1 MTLSDWLEKITTQH
15 VRPIDL
21 GLDRVVRVAQAMEF
35 PEGRTFSGPS
45 IRLGCPSILVGGTNG
60 KGSTCAM
67 LASILLQSGYRVAVY
82 TSPHLLRFNERLRI
96 NNEVISDAELI
107 AAFERVEQ
115 ARAGTSLTYF
125 EFTTLAIFDI
135 VWRHG
140 VDIAVLEIGL
150 GGRLDAVNIVDAD
163 CSILVSVDLDH
174 QEFLGETREQIGW
187 EKAHIAKPDRPFI
200 CADPEPPKS
209 VAEVV
214 KAQAADL
221 WQFGQDFNFQGDRQ
235 QWSWAGRGQR
245 RNAMAYPALRGA
257 NQLINAS
264 AALAALSSLR
274 EQLPVTQGAVR
285 QGFALVELAARF
297 QVLPGQPAVVLD
309 VAHNPH
315 AAGVLAVNLDQM
327 GFFPK
332 TVAVVGIVAGKD
344 AAAIFNRLANRI
356 DHWCLCSL
364 TGPDAGPRARSAEAL
379 AEILKAVIPNAALS
393 CHDDVG
399 HAFIAAKSMV
409 QSNDRIVVFGSFLT
423 IAALPNLRHVR

>member
-1 MTLSDWLEKITTQH
+1 M
-15 VRPIDL
+15 
-21 GLDRVVRVAQAMEF
+21 AQAMEF

-67 LASILLQSGYRVAVY
+67 LESILLQSGYRVAVY

-200 CADPEPPKS
+200 CADPGA
-209 VAEVV
+209 AEV
-214 KAQAADL
+214 
-221 WQFGQDFNFQGDRQ
+221 
-235 QWSWAGRGQR
+235 
-245 RNAMAYPALRGA
+245 
-257 NQLINAS
+257 
-264 AALAALSSLR
+264 
-274 EQLPVTQGAVR
+274 
-285 QGFALVELAARF
+285 
-297 QVLPGQPAVVLD
+297 
-309 VAHNPH
+309 
-315 AAGVLAVNLDQM
+315 
-327 GFFPK
+327 
-332 TVAVVGIVAGKD
+332 
-344 AAAIFNRLANRI
+344 
-356 DHWCLCSL
+356 
-364 TGPDAGPRARSAEAL
+364 
-379 AEILKAVIPNAALS
+379 S
-393 CHDDVG
+393 C
-399 HAFIAAKSMV
+399 
-409 QSNDRIVVFGSFLT
+409 
-423 IAALPNLRHVR
+423 

>member
-21 GLDRVVRVAQAMEF
+21 GLDRVVRVAQAMGF
-35 PEGRTFSGPS
+35 PEGRPLGVPS

-67 LASILLQSGYRVAVY
+67 LESILLQSGYRVAVY

-96 NNEVISDAELI
+96 NSEAISDADLV
-107 AAFERVEQ
+107 AAFERVER
-115 ARAGTSLTYF
+115 ARAETSLTYF

-135 VWRHG
+135 VWRRG

-163 CSILVSVDLDH
+163 CSVLVSVDLDH

-187 EKAHIAKPDRPFI
+187 EKAHIAKSGRPFI

-214 KAQAADL
+214 KALGADL

-264 AALAALSSLR
+264 AALAALSALK

-344 AAAIFNRLANRI
+344 AAAIFARLADRI

-364 TGPDAGPRARSAEAL
+364 TGPDAGPRARPAEEL
-379 AEILKAVIPNAALS
+379 SKILRAVIPNAALS

-399 HAFIAAKSMV
+399 HAFAAAQSMV

-423 IAALPNLRHVR
+423 IAALPHLRHVR

>member
-1 MTLSDWLEKITTQH
+1 LTLSDWLEKITSQH

-21 GLDRVVRVAQAMEF
+21 GLDRVVRVAQAMGF
-35 PEGRTFSGPS
+35 PEGRSFSGPS
-45 IRLGCPSILVGGTNG
+45 IELGCPSILVGGTNG

-67 LASILLQSGYRVAVY
+67 LESILLQSGYRVAVY
-82 TSPHLLRFNERLRI
+82 TSPHLLQFNERLRI
-96 NNEVISDAELI
+96 NNQEISDTELI

-115 ARAGTSLTYF
+115 ARAATSLTYF

-135 VWRHG
+135 VRRHG
-140 VDIAVLEIGL
+140 VDVAVLEIGL

-174 QEFLGETREQIGW
+174 QEFLGDTREQIGW
-187 EKAHIAKPDRPFI
+187 EKAHIAKPDRPLI

-214 KAQAADL
+214 KAQGADL

-264 AALAALSSLR
+264 AALAALSSLKER
-274 EQLPVTQGAVR
+274 LPVTQGAVR

-344 AAAIFNRLANRI
+344 AAAIFMRLADRI
-356 DHWCLCSL
+356 DHWCLCTL
-364 TGPDAGPRARSAEAL
+364 AGPDAGPRARSAEAL
-379 AEILKAVIPNAALS
+379 AQALRAAIPNAALS

-399 HAFIAAKSMV
+399 HAFAAAKSMV

-423 IAALPNLRHVR
+423 IAALPHLRHVR